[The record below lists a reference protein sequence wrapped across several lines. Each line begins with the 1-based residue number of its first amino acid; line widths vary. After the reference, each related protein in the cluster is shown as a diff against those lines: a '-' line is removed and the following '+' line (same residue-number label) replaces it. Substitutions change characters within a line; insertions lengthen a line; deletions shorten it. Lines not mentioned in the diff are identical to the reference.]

1 MSERTAAAL
10 AKIDLLI
17 PALAALPAGPERDEV
32 LEVADALRRAIA
44 SFHMEAIRFRMHT
57 MDRTLKRERVPAD
70 TLAAFEAL
78 RVELEAA
85 GFHTRSH
92 TAP

>member
-10 AKIDLLI
+10 AKMDLLL
-17 PALAALPAGPERDEV
+17 PAFSALPAGARRDE
-32 LEVADALRRAIA
+32 LIEEAQALRRAIA
-44 SFHMEAIRFRMHT
+44 SFHMEAIRFRMYNV
-57 MDRTLKRERVPAD
+57 DRLLKSAGGSETTAASFETLRQ
-70 TLAAFEAL
+70 
-78 RVELEAA
+78 ELEAA